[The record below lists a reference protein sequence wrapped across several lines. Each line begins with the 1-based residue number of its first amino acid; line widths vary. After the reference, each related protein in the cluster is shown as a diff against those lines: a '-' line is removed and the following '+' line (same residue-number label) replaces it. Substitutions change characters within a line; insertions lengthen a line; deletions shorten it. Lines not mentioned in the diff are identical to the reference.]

1 LENRDCPS
9 SLAFSTFLGGSGN
22 DALGGTGL
30 AADASGNTY
39 VAGHT
44 NSTDFPATA
53 GSFQPSYNAG
63 GAYDG
68 FVAKFNASGGR
79 VWATYLGGSGGT
91 TDIIALA
98 IDPSGNVYVTGNTTS
113 ANFPTTPG
121 ALEPTFPGTQA
132 AFVTELN
139 ASSSALVYSTFLG
152 GGSPGNTGRAITV
165 DSAGNAYVAVG
176 TTSPANVTTP
186 GAFQPTYP
194 GGSVETYIAKLNPGG
209 TALIYATYLG
219 GSTFDSPSG
228 IALDASGNAYVDGD
242 TRSTNFPTTP
252 GAFQASYPGGSFSGY
267 VAKLN
272 ATGTGLI
279 YATYLGGS
287 GFDQLGG
294 IAVDSTGNGYVTGQT
309 NSTNF
314 PTANPL
320 QATLKGSYNAFVTKL
335 NPSGTA
341 LVYSTYLGGSG
352 NDDGTAIAVDSAGE
366 AYISGNTSSTDFPT
380 ANPVQASNA
389 GGGNDAFVSK
399 LDAAGT
405 TLLFSSYLGGSS
417 NELGQAIA
425 IDASGNI
432 YVAGSTSSTDFPT
445 TPGAFQGSYGGGG
458 SDAFLA
464 KITPTLSPAEEIGLV
479 NSQVAGLSSLNDGQ
493 KNSLESKLQA
503 AQQSLTQGNDNAA
516 INQLNAF
523 INEIGALKRSKRL
536 DAATADLLIGE
547 IQTAI
552 DLLQ

>member
-9 SLAFSTFLGGSGN
+9 SLAFSTFLGGSAN
-22 DALGGTGL
+22 DGLGGTAL
-30 AADASGNTY
+30 AVDASGNTY

-44 NSTDFPATA
+44 NSTDFPTTA
-53 GSFQPSYNAG
+53 GSFQASYNGG
-63 GAYDG
+63 GASNG
-68 FVAKFNASGGR
+68 FVAKFDPSGGR
-79 VWATYLGGSGGT
+79 VWATYLGGSEGT
-91 TDIIALA
+91 TDITALA
-98 IDPSGNVYVTGNTTS
+98 IDASGNVYVTGNTTS

-121 ALEPTFPGTQA
+121 TLEPTFPGTQA
-132 AFVTELN
+132 AFVTELK
-139 ASSSALVYSTFLG
+139 ASGSALVYSTYLG

-176 TTSPANVTTP
+176 TTSPADVTTP

-194 GGSVETYIAKLNPGG
+194 GGSVETYLAKLNPGG

-228 IALDASGNAYVDGD
+228 IALDASGNVYVDGD

-252 GAFQASYPGGSFSGY
+252 GAFQTSYPGGSLSGY
-267 VAKLN
+267 AAKLN

-287 GFDQLGG
+287 GFDQLTG
-294 IAVDSTGNGYVTGQT
+294 IAADSAGNGYVTGQT
-309 NSTNF
+309 NSTDF

-352 NDDGTAIAVDSAGE
+352 NDVGNAIAVDSFGE
-366 AYISGNTSSTDFPT
+366 AYVSGNTSSTDFPT

-399 LDAAGT
+399 LDASGT
-405 TLLFSSYLGGSS
+405 TLLFSSDLGGSS
-417 NELGQAIA
+417 NEFGQAIA
-425 IDASGNI
+425 VDAAGNI

-464 KITPTLSPAEEIGLV
+464 KITPTLPPAQAIGLV
-479 NSQVAGLSSLNDGQ
+479 NSQVDGLSSLNDGE

-503 AQQSLTQGNDNAA
+503 AQQSLTQGNNNAA
-516 INQLNAF
+516 VNQLNAF
-523 INEIGALKRSKRL
+523 SHEIRALKRSKRL
-536 DAATADLLIGE
+536 DAATADFLIGE
-547 IQTAI
+547 IQTVI
-552 DLLQ
+552 DLLR

>member
-1 LENRDCPS
+1 
-9 SLAFSTFLGGSGN
+9 
-22 DALGGTGL
+22 
-30 AADASGNTY
+30 
-39 VAGHT
+39 
-44 NSTDFPATA
+44 
-53 GSFQPSYNAG
+53 
-63 GAYDG
+63 
-68 FVAKFNASGGR
+68 
-79 VWATYLGGSGGT
+79 
-91 TDIIALA
+91 
-98 IDPSGNVYVTGNTTS
+98 
-113 ANFPTTPG
+113 
-121 ALEPTFPGTQA
+121 
-132 AFVTELN
+132 
-139 ASSSALVYSTFLG
+139 
-152 GGSPGNTGRAITV
+152 
-165 DSAGNAYVAVG
+165 
-176 TTSPANVTTP
+176 
-186 GAFQPTYP
+186 
-194 GGSVETYIAKLNPGG
+194 
-209 TALIYATYLG
+209 
-219 GSTFDSPSG
+219 
-228 IALDASGNAYVDGD
+228 
-242 TRSTNFPTTP
+242 
-252 GAFQASYPGGSFSGY
+252 

-279 YATYLGGS
+279 YSTYLGGS
-287 GFDQLGG
+287 GFDQLSG
-294 IAVDSTGNGYVTGQT
+294 IAVDSAGNAYLTGQT
-309 NSTNF
+309 NSTDF
-314 PTANPL
+314 PTASPL

-445 TPGAFQGSYGGGG
+445 TPGAFQGGYGGGS

-464 KITPTLSPAEEIGLV
+464 KITPTLTPAEEIGLV
-479 NSQVAGLSSLNDGQ
+479 NSQVAGLGSLNDGQ

-536 DAATADLLIGE
+536 DATTADLLIGE